1 MSAETSPKIR
11 IDALLTERGFY
22 ESRERAHASVMAGYV
37 SVNGQRELKPGTKVR
52 PDAEITVE
60 DTSAKY
66 VSRGALKLEKALELW
81 RPRTDGAVCMDIGA
95 STGGFTEVLLRAG
108 ARKVYAI
115 DVGYGQ
121 LDWKLR
127 NDERVV
133 NMERTNFRYLEHD
146 KIEEAIDIITADVS
160 FISLKHIFPGAA
172 MHLADSGSLIALIK
186 PQFEAERG
194 QVGKGGIIK
203 DEGVRREAVEK
214 VRGYAADSGLRMRE
228 VTESPIRGAKGNVEF
243 LALLQPR
250 KPDDTHDREADKDRV
265 HE

>member
-1 MSAETSPKIR
+1 MLTSEKMR
-11 IDALLTERGFY
+11 LDALLTERGFY
-22 ESRERAHASVMAGYV
+22 ASRERAHASVMAGYV
-37 SVNGQRELKPGTKVR
+37 SVNGIRELKPGTKVR
-52 PDAEITVE
+52 PDAEIEVE
-60 DTSAKY
+60 DTAAKY
-66 VSRGALKLEKALELW
+66 VSRGALKLERALEIW
-81 RPRTDGAVCMDIGA
+81 PVITNGAVCMDIGA

-108 ARKVYAI
+108 ARRVYAI

-146 KIEEAIDIITADVS
+146 KIEEPVDIITADVS

-172 MHLADSGSLIALIK
+172 LHLASAGSLIALIK

-203 DEGVRREAVEK
+203 DETIRRGVVEK
-214 VRGYAADSGLRMRE
+214 VRGYAADSDLIMQE
-228 VTESPIRGAKGNVEF
+228 VTESPIRGAKGNIEF
-243 LALLQPR
+243 LALFAHAQR
-250 KPDDTHDREADKDRV
+250 GNKNGGDKNEV
-265 HE
+265 HG